1 MNICD
6 ERHEPKYHIIYKS
19 ATCGGYHPEWLV
31 CESCMANRN
40 CFGSDQ
46 EIETM
51 RILA

>member
-6 ERHEPKYHIIYKS
+6 ERHEPKYHIIYKP

-40 CFGSDQ
+40 CFGSEQ
-46 EIETM
+46 EIESV
-51 RILA
+51 RVLA